1 MAKTFLFELVSP
13 EKILFSAEVES
24 VILPGSEGYLTV
36 MANHAPL
43 ITGIIPGIVRI
54 AKSSDLNWAG
64 EGNGAAFVVFDGF
77 ADITPQKCSL
87 LATSIVPLEE
97 FSPEDLERRIAQVQ
111 EAFNNAET
119 DEQRNQLEDLLH
131 QLTTVRGVYT
141 AA

>member
-43 ITGIIPGIVRI
+43 ITGIIPGVVRI
-54 AKSSDLNWAG
+54 VKSSDPSWAG
-64 EGNGAAFVVFDGF
+64 EENVVAFVVFNGF

-87 LATSIVPLEE
+87 LATSAVPLKE
-97 FSPEDLERRIAQVQ
+97 FSSEELERRIAQVQ
-111 EAFNNAET
+111 KVFDEAET

-131 QLTTVRGVYT
+131 QLSTVHGVYT

>member
-13 EKILFSAEVES
+13 EKLLFSEEVES

-43 ITGIIPGIVRI
+43 ITGLIPGVVRVGRGDGKAEAGFIVF
-54 AKSSDLNWAG
+54 N
-64 EGNGAAFVVFDGF
+64 GF
-77 ADITPQKCSL
+77 ADITQEKCSL
-87 LATSIVPLEE
+87 LATSVVPLEE
-97 FSPEDLERRIAQVQ
+97 FDPAELERRIAQVQ
-111 EAFNNAET
+111 EDFNKAET
-119 DEQRNQLEDLLH
+119 DDRRNELEDLLY